1 MLNKVVILEEKRI
14 KDTFVK
20 LGYYMLFGNGPWLIA
35 TIATTFLGYYIV
47 QNFSPLEVGEYLK
60 MTIPTIPLSI
70 LSTSWLQV
78 IFTKKIIEYNTLKKL
93 YSARSL
99 IKKMFFFSIL
109 LSLIYMLSFITINNF
124 FITIYDLKE
133 VSIITINLLVL
144 NILWTFIAPL
154 NGLQKYKFITFAFF
168 VGIIIN
174 SLLTLFLVLYG
185 YDIYSIALANSVGY
199 TISSIILAY
208 SLYKMFS
215 VPTIDIKLTDDLVS
229 KILEHAY
236 LRSDG
241 EKLAELLPSLLKIRR
256 KIGPD
261 VALLIMDKA
270 EMSGGKGPSI
280 LSMVKSEKVLLVTN
294 LLYFLFVW
302 TDRFF
307 IWLSGLNVTSLF
319 PGINTIY
326 EAGINIAQWTL
337 IPSVGIAVFFMG
349 DFTRRF
355 IESVDKIYEEP
366 LDEIE
371 KSIGNFFKIILKRG
385 ITLVL
390 STAIIATIIFL
401 LRGSILDFF
410 AIEYGRD
417 ITEFVLFVG
426 LISTCF
432 HILLIYL
439 YLVFMYLN
447 RIDDDLRLLLMAEM
461 TSLIIAILMFSI
473 NIYYVVFGYLAGTL
487 VGSLFG
493 ILKLRKTIYSIPK
506 ELLSRAM

>member
-1 MLNKVVILEEKRI
+1 MEERRI

-20 LGYYMLFGNGPWLIA
+20 LGYYMLFGNGPWLVA

-47 QNFSPLEVGEYLK
+47 QSFSIFEVEEYLK
-60 MTIPTIPLSI
+60 MTIPTIPLSM
-70 LSTSWLQV
+70 LFTSWLQV

-99 IKKMFFFSIL
+99 IKRMLVVSII
-109 LSLIYMLSFITINNF
+109 LSLIYMLFFVVVSNF
-124 FITIYDLKE
+124 FIPIYDLGE
-133 VSIITINLLVL
+133 ISIITINLLVL

-168 VGIIIN
+168 VGITIN
-174 SLLTLFLVLYG
+174 TSLTLFFVIYK
-185 YDIYSIALANSVGY
+185 YDVYSIALVNSVGY
-199 TISSIILAY
+199 AISSMIMAY

-215 VPTIDIKLTDDLVS
+215 APYIDVKLTDELVS
-229 KILEHAY
+229 KILEYAY

-270 EMSGGKGPSI
+270 EVSGGKGPSI
-280 LSMVKSEKVLLVTN
+280 ISMVKSEKILLLTN
-294 LLYFLFVW
+294 LLYFLFIW

-307 IWLSGLNVTSLF
+307 IWLSGVNVASLF

-366 LDEIE
+366 LDSIE
-371 KSIGNFFKIILKRG
+371 KSISSFFRIILRRG
-385 ITLVL
+385 LTLVL
-390 STAIIATIIFL
+390 STAIIAAMIYL
-401 LRGSILDFF
+401 SKESILDFF

-417 ITEFVLFVG
+417 ITEFVLSVG

-447 RIDDDLRLLLMAEM
+447 RIDDDFRLFLMAEM
-461 TSLIIAILMFSI
+461 TSLIVAILMFGI

-487 VGSLFG
+487 VSSIFG
-493 ILKLRKTIYSIPK
+493 ILRLRQTIYNIPK